1 MPTSTRRRWPRVL
14 AWTAAGGLLLAG
26 LVVGFGAFTY
36 VRAAKSNLGELSYT
50 NALRIPPLD
59 TGTVGAD
66 GVRRFDLDIQ
76 AGETQFRAGEP
87 TPTWGVNGTY
97 LGPTLRASRGD
108 EVEISVTNS
117 VDEATTLHWHGM
129 HLPPSMD
136 GGPHQMVEPGDTWTP
151 TWTVDQPAASLWYHP
166 HPHGE
171 TAEHVYRGVAGMF
184 ILDDPTASALDL
196 PATYGVDDIPL
207 IVQDRSFKDGN
218 DFSMS
223 SNLFSNVGALGDEIL
238 VNGTHD
244 PYVDVT
250 HQRVRLRLLNAS
262 NARFFEFGFVDGR
275 SFDLIGTDGGL
286 LGAPVSL
293 ERLPMSPGE
302 RAEIIV
308 EFQPGEEAVLR
319 SFNGQ
324 RGGGFFPER
333 FTGQDDTFD
342 IIQFRAASTLTPS
355 ASVPAKLV
363 DVPRIDPSSAETNR
377 AWRLS
382 GTQINGRNMD
392 MERIDATATLDT
404 TEIWT
409 VKNSDGQSHNFHVHD
424 VQFQVLDIDGSPPP
438 PRLAGWKDTIA
449 VPPDR
454 EVRLIMTF
462 ADHADADTPYMF
474 HCHILSHEDDGM
486 MGQFVVLAPGEQAGS
501 VGGSDHDHHG

>member
-1 MPTSTRRRWPRVL
+1 MLSVTHRRWPRVL
-14 AWTAAGGLLLAG
+14 AWTATAGLLLVG
-26 LVVGFGAFTY
+26 LAVGFGAFTY
-36 VRAAKSNLGELSYT
+36 MRATKSNLGDLSFT
-50 NALRIPPLD
+50 NELRIPPLD

-66 GVRRFDLDIQ
+66 GVRRFDLDIR
-76 AGETQFRAGEP
+76 AGRTQFRTGEP

-136 GGPHQMVEPGDTWTP
+136 GGPHQMVDPGYTWMP
-151 TWTVDQPAASLWYHP
+151 TWTVDQPAATLWYHP

-171 TAEHVYRGVAGMF
+171 TAAHVYRGVAGVF
-184 ILDDPTASALDL
+184 ILDDSAASALDL
-196 PATYGVDDIPL
+196 PDTYGVDDIPL
-207 IVQDRSFKDGN
+207 IVQDRSFKKGN
-218 DFSMS
+218 EFSMR
-223 SNLFSNVGALGDEIL
+223 SNSFSNVGALGDEIL

-250 HQRVRLRLLNAS
+250 HERVRLRLLNAS

-275 SFDLIGTDGGL
+275 SFQLIGTDGGL
-286 LGAPVSL
+286 LEAPVSL

-302 RAEIIV
+302 RAEIVV
-308 EFQPGEEAVLR
+308 EFEPGEEAVLR
-319 SFNGQ
+319 SFHGQ

-342 IIQFRAASTLTPS
+342 IIKFRAAASLAPS
-355 ASVPAKLV
+355 APVPTELV
-363 DVPRIDPSSAETNR
+363 DVPHIDPSSAVTTR
-377 AWRLS
+377 TWRLS

-392 MERIDATATLDT
+392 MDRVDATATVDT

-409 VKNSDGQSHNFHVHD
+409 VKNTDGQSHNFHVHD

-438 PRLAGWKDTIA
+438 ARLAGWKDTIA

-486 MGQFVVLAPGEQAGS
+486 MGQFVVVAPGDVAGD
-501 VGGSDHDHHG
+501 VGGAGHDHHG

>member
-1 MPTSTRRRWPRVL
+1 MST
-14 AWTAAGGLLLAG
+14 
-26 LVVGFGAFTY
+26 
-36 VRAAKSNLGELSYT
+36 
-50 NALRIPPLD
+50 
-59 TGTVGAD
+59 
-66 GVRRFDLDIQ
+66 
-76 AGETQFRAGEP
+76 
-87 TPTWGVNGTY
+87 
-97 LGPTLRASRGD
+97 
-108 EVEISVTNS
+108 
-117 VDEATTLHWHGM
+117 
-129 HLPPSMD
+129 
-136 GGPHQMVEPGDTWTP
+136 
-151 TWTVDQPAASLWYHP
+151 
-166 HPHGE
+166 
-171 TAEHVYRGVAGMF
+171 
-184 ILDDPTASALDL
+184 
-196 PATYGVDDIPL
+196 
-207 IVQDRSFKDGN
+207 
-218 DFSMS
+218 
-223 SNLFSNVGALGDEIL
+223 NLFSNVGALGDEIL

-286 LGAPVSL
+286 LDAPGSL

-302 RAEIIV
+302 RAEIVV
-308 EFQPGEEAVLR
+308 EFEPGEAVLR

-355 ASVPAKLV
+355 AAVPATLV
-363 DVPRIDPSSAETNR
+363 DVPRIDASSAETNR
-377 AWRLS
+377 TWRLS

-392 MERIDATATLDT
+392 MERIDATATVDT

-409 VKNSDGQSHNFHVHD
+409 VRNTDGQSHNFHVHD

-486 MGQFVVLAPGEQAGS
+486 MGQFVVVAPGEEAGS
-501 VGGSDHDHHG
+501 VSGSDHDHHG